1 MSKSSNKPAN
11 TDWQKAS
18 DIAVVQ
24 GCLDGDQSAWSELV
38 TRNGRLVY
46 SIPRRYKLDSQ
57 TCEDIFQDVFATLL
71 KQLPK
76 IRNQQALPK
85 WLITT
90 THRMCRAWI
99 KKTSR
104 RKGKYAEAIEA
115 DNAPPD
121 QVIRWERQHLV
132 RQALGQLGGR
142 CEQLLATLYQSPAD
156 VRYTDV
162 SEKLDMPVGSIGPTR
177 ARCLEK
183 LLFILKE
190 LDCDE
195 IL

>member
-1 MSKSSNKPAN
+1 MSKSTNQPAN
-11 TDWQKAS
+11 TNWQKAG

-24 GCLDGDQSAWSELV
+24 GCLDGHESAWSELV

-46 SIPRRYKLDSQ
+46 SIPLRYRLDAQ
-57 TCEDIFQDVFATLL
+57 TCEDIFQDVFATLI

-90 THRMCRAWI
+90 THRMCRVWI
-99 KKTSR
+99 KKASR
-104 RKGKYAEAIEA
+104 RKGEYAEAIES

-142 CEQLLATLYQSPAD
+142 CEQLLATLYQNPTD

-183 LLFILKE
+183 LLLILKD
-190 LDCDE
+190 LDCDD

>member
-1 MSKSSNKPAN
+1 MSKSTNKSSSTN
-11 TDWQKAS
+11 WKQAS

-24 GCLDGDQSAWSELV
+24 GCLDGEQSAWSELV

-46 SIPRRYKLDSQ
+46 SIPKRYRLDIQ
-57 TCEDIFQDVFATLL
+57 TCEDIFQDVFATLI

-90 THRMCRAWI
+90 THRMCRVWI
-99 KKTSR
+99 KKASR
-104 RKGKYAEAIEA
+104 KKGEYAEVIES
-115 DNAPPD
+115 NVPPPD
-121 QVIRWERQHLV
+121 QVILWERQHLV

-142 CEQLLATLYQSPAD
+142 CEQLLSTLYQSPDD

-162 SEKLDMPVGSIGPTR
+162 SKKLNMPVGSIGPTR

-183 LLFILKE
+183 LLAILKE
-190 LDCDE
+190 LDFDYN
-195 IL
+195 

>member
-1 MSKSSNKPAN
+1 MSKSTNKPVT
-11 TDWQKAS
+11 TDWPQAS
-18 DIAVVQ
+18 DIDVVQ
-24 GCLDGDQSAWSELV
+24 GCLDGEESAWAELV
-38 TRNGRLVY
+38 NRNGRLVY
-46 SIPRRYKLDSQ
+46 SIPRRYRLDAE
-57 TCEDIFQDVFATLL
+57 TCEDIFQEVFATLIR
-71 KQLPK
+71 QLPK

-90 THRMCRAWI
+90 THRMCRVWI
-99 KKTSR
+99 KKDSR
-104 RKGKYAEAIEA
+104 KKAEYAEAIESEVP
-115 DNAPPD
+115 PPD
-121 QVIRWERQHLV
+121 QIIQWERQHLV
-132 RQALGQLGGR
+132 RQALGQLGGQ

-162 SEKLDMPVGSIGPTR
+162 SEKLGMPVGSIGPTR
-177 ARCLEK
+177 ARCLQK